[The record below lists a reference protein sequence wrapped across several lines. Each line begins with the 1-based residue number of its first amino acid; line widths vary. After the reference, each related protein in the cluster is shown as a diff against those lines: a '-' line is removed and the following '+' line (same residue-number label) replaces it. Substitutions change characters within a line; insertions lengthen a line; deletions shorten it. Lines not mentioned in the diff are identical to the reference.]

1 MVRFGILA
9 PNRKRPRIRLFEAP
23 KHLGTGKLGPKRG
36 EMLLDE
42 GGGFFGR
49 VFYISGRRDS
59 CNPRGVV
66 LVFFSQKT
74 LLQRCKIWFVCP
86 VVVSE
91 AEHTQWKNEEDLFW
105 SPGSEVGH
113 TFLLEIVL
121 KYGEI
126 CE

>member
-66 LVFFSQKT
+66 LVFFFT
-74 LLQRCKIWFVCP
+74 EDTVTALQNLVRLSRCCIGSRAHSMEKRRRFVL
-86 VVVSE
+86 VSGQRSRS
-91 AEHTQWKNEEDLFW
+91 HFSLGNCIKVRRDL
-105 SPGSEVGH
+105 
-113 TFLLEIVL
+113 
-121 KYGEI
+121 
-126 CE
+126 